1 MMKSFMKFVFY
12 DLLEII
18 PYEKYINGN
27 YSYWDYVLGRDGRQY
42 FIVVNNDTHDLMC
55 TRAQRMGVKHYVE
68 TRI

>member
-27 YSYWDYVLGRDGRQY
+27 YSYWDYVLGRDGRKY

-55 TRAQRMGVKHYVE
+55 TRA
-68 TRI
+68 

>member
-1 MMKSFMKFVFY
+1 MKSFMKFVFY

-55 TRAQRMGVKHYVE
+55 TRA
-68 TRI
+68 